1 MAHLHLVVNGLKID
15 LKYPV
20 VDITDCT
27 KEEKDQIPLGLA
39 YKFNTT
45 YIGRWVENRL
55 IVFSEE
61 DELYFAIYRSFF
73 EKEFYPNGESSLVC
87 YRMLD
92 EKFAEKLRKE
102 LEAGESS
109 DELKALIYACDIY
122 AKYKT
127 VDLVPLREL
136 ITDLREEA
144 KKWYLELKIKLKEE
158 EIKRKEEE
166 IKKLKEELERSKK
179 ELEQLK
185 GGIIHDGN

>member
-1 MAHLHLVVNGLKID
+1 MAHLYLVVNGLKIE

-45 YIGRWVENRL
+45 YISRWVENRL

-61 DELYFAIYRSFF
+61 DEQYFAIYRSLF
-73 EKEFYPNGESSLVC
+73 EMAFYPDGRSNLIC
-87 YRMLD
+87 NRMLKD
-92 EKFAEKLRKE
+92 EFIEKLKKE
-102 LEAGESS
+102 LEDEESS

-127 VDLVPLREL
+127 VDLVPLRLL

-144 KKWYLELKIKLKEE
+144 KKWYLELMLKLKEE

-166 IKKLKEELERSKK
+166 IKKLKEELEVLRNAYKA
-179 ELEQLK
+179 
-185 GGIIHDGN
+185 